1 MSAKASV
8 GTTQGAETKFVPGQD
23 KKELRSASDIV
34 TSHKDFVVEY
44 QSMKVFS
51 QNYSLSSTVLGSGAF
66 G

>member
-1 MSAKASV
+1 M
-8 GTTQGAETKFVPGQD
+8 PGSD
-23 KKELRSASDIV
+23 KRDVRSASDV
-34 TSHKDFVVEY
+34 VATHKDFVVEY